1 MEPIVNIEE
10 NIGKTVGRRV
20 APRDSFRF
28 AMGLQQTAIEV
39 ERSMKRSLC
48 PKGVFRFPTH
58 EEADEW
64 MVKMLVR
71 RTG

>member
-1 MEPIVNIEE
+1 MKPIVNTEE

-20 APRDSFRF
+20 APRDAFQF
-28 AMGLQQTAIEV
+28 AMGLQQTAIDV
-39 ERSMKRSLC
+39 ERSMDRSLC
-48 PKGVFRFPTH
+48 PKGVFRFRTH

-71 RTG
+71 RTR